1 MLRSHESKWTTT
13 TTTTTTK
20 TKQKTHY
27 KKIYFFHFWVHYL
40 HCYLCRTQF
49 SDSFLTTNKETKQ
62 DIFNLDLRKERNP
75 GKNNRLGCGRAAGV
89 RNSEGPWMTSTGAG
103 GVSTSLSMLLLL
115 LFSGAEDEK
124 KWFVVFVVVVVVVVS
139 IFVANGVILLEE
151 TILLELRRI
160 IIILGQFLG

>member
-13 TTTTTTK
+13 VK

-27 KKIYFFHFWVHYL
+27 KKRFFFHFWVHYL
-40 HCYLCRTQF
+40 HCYLCRAQS
-49 SDSFLTTNKETKQ
+49 SDTFLTTNKETNQ
-62 DIFNLDLRKERNP
+62 NIFNLDLRKERNP

-103 GVSTSLSMLLLL
+103 GVSTSLSMLLLSLL

-124 KWFVVFVVVVVVVVS
+124 KWFVVFVVVVFVVVS

-151 TILLELRRI
+151 IILLELRRI